1 MQVSA
6 LTFPAFGSRLRRARR
21 SHGLK
26 QAALASLL
34 GVDQSTVSRWES
46 GAQTPDVSVQW
57 AAFDLLGPQLQADDA
72 LRRLVEHSSACVH
85 LIDESRHICLAYSS
99 ARARD
104 WRCGQREMQ
113 GVSLWKF
120 ATDEIRREEE
130 LLDVTGWW
138 DQHTPT
144 PRYFTTT
151 HRNFDTIQISAGEV
165 LWERLYLIDG
175 TPVRLVSGTS
185 RTQSHSYWSAD

>member
-1 MQVSA
+1 
-6 LTFPAFGSRLRRARR
+6 
-21 SHGLK
+21 
-26 QAALASLL
+26 
-34 GVDQSTVSRWES
+34 
-46 GAQTPDVSVQW
+46 
-57 AAFDLLGPQLQADDA
+57 
-72 LRRLVEHSSACVH
+72 
-85 LIDESRHICLAYSS
+85 
-99 ARARD
+99 
-104 WRCGQREMQ
+104 MQ